1 VRRVSIAT
9 LALCSALLA
18 KSDLGATTCSTPPFV
33 VIPGTRA
40 TAPRNTHIWIYG
52 WDDADD
58 RLSFELRSAPKKKSA
73 GALILTSARRM
84 STVDSNFTVELVPK
98 HDLAPKTRYE
108 VWAVGKTERL
118 VGTLRTGTSRDTQAP
133 SWTGASKVE
142 PIRPRSLNKPGARR
156 VIVVSDTHGLRVAGP
171 RATDAEGRVLYAA
184 WKGEAGKPI
193 DFTRPPDGYA
203 WDTDPASSILVV
215 LGTPETC
222 IPTNFEVPED
232 KPELQIGLAAVDL
245 AGNRGATSEH
255 RVKL

>member
-1 VRRVSIAT
+1 MRRVSIAT
-9 LALCSALLA
+9 LAVCAALLTQ
-18 KSDLGATTCSTPPFV
+18 SELRATTCSTPPFV

-40 TAPRNTHIWIYG
+40 AAPQNTHVWIYG
-52 WDDADD
+52 WDDPED
-58 RLSFELRSAPKKKSA
+58 RVSFELRSAPAKKSA
-73 GALILTSARRM
+73 GALIPTRARRM
-84 STVDSNFTVELVPK
+84 STGDSTFTVELVPQ

-108 VWAVGKTERL
+108 IWAVGKTERL
-118 VGTLRTGTSRDTQAP
+118 VGTLRTSTSRDTQAP
-133 SWTGASKVE
+133 SWTGASHVS

-156 VIVVSDTHGLRVAGP
+156 VIVISDASGLRVEGP
-171 RATDAEGRVLYAA
+171 RATDAEGRVLFAA

-203 WDTDPASSILVV
+203 WDTDPTSSILVV
-215 LGTPETC
+215 LGSPDTC
-222 IPTNFEVPED
+222 IPTNFDVPED